1 MTPDV
6 PHEDRVLKLD
16 RGMSSVIRP
25 IEKLLPR
32 LEKVR
37 QTAPAKWMAC
47 CPAHDDRSPSLSI
60 RELSDGQLLVNC
72 LAGCGGADVVRAV
85 GLGFHDL
92 YPENPQIT
100 KGCAPKFNAREVLE
114 ISKQE
119 TLVAAVGLDRLL
131 AGEALTD
138 EDIDHMRTSLHRLR
152 GILGVV

>member
-1 MTPDV
+1 
-6 PHEDRVLKLD
+6 
-16 RGMSSVIRP
+16 MS
-25 IEKLLPR
+25 
-32 LEKVR
+32 
-37 QTAPAKWMAC
+37 C

-60 RELSDGQLLVNC
+60 RELDDGQLLINC

-85 GLGFHDL
+85 DLELHDL

-100 KGCAPKFNAREVLE
+100 KGCRPRFNPRELLE

-131 AGEALTD
+131 AGESLTD
-138 EDIDHMRTSLHRLR
+138 EDINRMRTSLHRLR